1 LTSEA
6 IENLTTDPR
15 LAYDIAKA
23 AITSLT
29 DNFHTM
35 QRPGYDDMGDLGTI
49 DSSLRTI
56 AEKVKTILSEE
67 EREEFASWIEGW
79 DNIGE
84 PYGLTMDTQL
94 LETVEFIRGNDGDQ
108 KSEEKLDERKPAAM
122 PTKAD
127 GGQKPEEE
135 VYERKPAAMPT
146 KPDGGQDKSDSNNL
160 INENVKNNELVH

>member
-1 LTSEA
+1 MTNEA
-6 IENLTTDPR
+6 IATLTTDPR

-56 AEKVKTILSEE
+56 AEKVKPILSEE
-67 EREEFASWIEGW
+67 EREEFASWIEEW

-84 PYGLTMDTQL
+84 PYGLTMDTKL
-94 LETVEFIRGNDGDQ
+94 LETVEFIRGNDVDL
-108 KSEEKLDERKPAAM
+108 KSEEKVDERKPAAM

-127 GGQKPEEE
+127 GGQKPQEE
-135 VYERKPAAMPT
+135 VDERKAAAAKPT
-146 KPDGGQDKSDSNNL
+146 EPDGGQEKSDGNNL
-160 INENVKNNELVH
+160 IKENVKN